1 MFKEGMLALVG
12 QGFIETIYMTVIST
26 VLAYIIGLPLGLV
39 LVVTDKD
46 GIHPIPWLNS
56 LLGMV
61 INFFR
66 SIPFLILLI
75 ALMPFTK
82 MVVGTIIGAKAAIVG
97 LWIAAAPFIARMVES
112 SLKEVEIG
120 VVEAAQSMGASP
132 FQIMTKVLLP
142 EAKPSLLVGAAISIT
157 TILGYSAMAGIVGA
171 GGLGAIAINYVMQYK
186 IPTRQDM
193 GHFRVEFKP
202 SFEPTG
208 PFGVKS
214 IGEIVINTPAPALAH
229 AIYNATG
236 VWHRNLPITSEKIAL
251 GTD

>member
-1 MFKEGMLALVG
+1 MLALVG

-46 GIHPIPWLNS
+46 GIHPVPWLNS
-56 LLGMV
+56 LLGMI

-171 GGLGAIAINYVMQYK
+171 GGLGAIAINYGYYRKQSDIMYVMV
-186 IPTRQDM
+186 ILM
-193 GHFRVEFKP
+193 A
-202 SFEPTG
+202 
-208 PFGVKS
+208 
-214 IGEIVINTPAPALAH
+214 IIVL
-229 AIYNATG
+229 
-236 VWHRNLPITSEKIAL
+236 VFQEL
-251 GTD
+251 GMRISKHTDRRL

>member
-26 VLAYIIGLPLGLV
+26 ALAYIIGLPLGLV

-56 LLGMV
+56 LLGMI

-82 MVVGTIIGAKAAIVG
+82 MVVGTVIGSKAAIVG

-120 VVEAAQSMGASP
+120 GVEAAQSMGASP

-171 GGLGAIAINYVMQYK
+171 GGLGAIAINYGYYRKQSDIMYVMV
-186 IPTRQDM
+186 ILM
-193 GHFRVEFKP
+193 A
-202 SFEPTG
+202 
-208 PFGVKS
+208 
-214 IGEIVINTPAPALAH
+214 IIVL
-229 AIYNATG
+229 
-236 VWHRNLPITSEKIAL
+236 VFQEL
-251 GTD
+251 GMRISKHTDRRL

>member
-26 VLAYIIGLPLGLV
+26 ALAYIIGLPLGLV

-56 LLGMV
+56 LLGMI

-82 MVVGTIIGAKAAIVG
+82 MVVGTVIGSKAAIVG

-157 TILGYSAMAGIVGA
+157 TILGYSAMAGIGGA
-171 GGLGAIAINYVMQYK
+171 GGLGAIAINYGYYRKQSDIMYVMV
-186 IPTRQDM
+186 ILM
-193 GHFRVEFKP
+193 A
-202 SFEPTG
+202 
-208 PFGVKS
+208 
-214 IGEIVINTPAPALAH
+214 IIVL
-229 AIYNATG
+229 
-236 VWHRNLPITSEKIAL
+236 VFQEL
-251 GTD
+251 GMRISKHTDRRL

>member
-26 VLAYIIGLPLGLV
+26 ALAYIIGLPLGLV

-56 LLGMV
+56 LLGMI

-82 MVVGTIIGAKAAIVG
+82 MVVGTVIGSKAAIVG

-132 FQIMTKVLLP
+132 LQIICRVLIP
-142 EAKPSLLVGAAISIT
+142 EAKPSLLVGSAIAIT
-157 TILGYSAMAGIVGA
+157 TILGYSAMAGFVGG
-171 GGLGAIAINYVMQYK
+171 GGLGAIATNYGYYRYQADTMWV
-186 IPTRQDM
+186 T
-193 GHFRVEFKP
+193 VLLL
-202 SFEPTG
+202 
-208 PFGVKS
+208 VV
-214 IGEIVINTPAPALAH
+214 IVQIFQEVGML
-229 AIYNATG
+229 
-236 VWHRNLPITSEKIAL
+236 IARR
-251 GTD
+251 TDKRI

>member
-56 LLGMV
+56 LLGMI

-66 SIPFLILLI
+66 SSPFLILLI

-120 VVEAAQSMGASP
+120 VVEAAQSLGASP
-132 FQIMTKVLLP
+132 CQIMTKVLLP

-157 TILGYSAMAGIVGA
+157 TILGYSAMAGICGA
-171 GGLGAIAINYVMQYK
+171 GGLGAIAINYGYYRKQSDIMYVMV
-186 IPTRQDM
+186 ILM
-193 GHFRVEFKP
+193 A
-202 SFEPTG
+202 
-208 PFGVKS
+208 
-214 IGEIVINTPAPALAH
+214 IIVL
-229 AIYNATG
+229 
-236 VWHRNLPITSEKIAL
+236 VFQEL
-251 GTD
+251 GMRISKHTDRRL

>member
-26 VLAYIIGLPLGLV
+26 ALAYIIGLPLGLV

-56 LLGMV
+56 LLGMI

-82 MVVGTIIGAKAAIVG
+82 MVVGTVIGSKAAIVG

-171 GGLGAIAINYVMQYK
+171 GGLGAIAINYGYYRKQSDIMYVMV
-186 IPTRQDM
+186 ILM
-193 GHFRVEFKP
+193 A
-202 SFEPTG
+202 
-208 PFGVKS
+208 
-214 IGEIVINTPAPALAH
+214 IIVLVFQELGMRISKNTDRRL
-229 AIYNATG
+229 
-236 VWHRNLPITSEKIAL
+236 
-251 GTD
+251 

>member
-26 VLAYIIGLPLGLV
+26 ILAYVIGLPLGLV

-56 LLGMV
+56 LLGMI

-171 GGLGAIAINYVMQYK
+171 GGLGAIAINYGYYRKQSDIMYVMV
-186 IPTRQDM
+186 ILM
-193 GHFRVEFKP
+193 A
-202 SFEPTG
+202 
-208 PFGVKS
+208 
-214 IGEIVINTPAPALAH
+214 IIVL
-229 AIYNATG
+229 
-236 VWHRNLPITSEKIAL
+236 VFQEL
-251 GTD
+251 GMRISKHTDRRL

>member
-26 VLAYIIGLPLGLV
+26 ALAYIIGLPLGLV

-56 LLGMV
+56 LLGMI

-82 MVVGTIIGAKAAIVG
+82 MVVGTVIGSKAAIVG

-142 EAKPSLLVGAAISIT
+142 EAKPSLLVGAQSALPPFWAIPQCRYRRRRR
-157 TILGYSAMAGIVGA
+157 LGC
-171 GGLGAIAINYVMQYK
+171 
-186 IPTRQDM
+186 
-193 GHFRVEFKP
+193 
-202 SFEPTG
+202 
-208 PFGVKS
+208 
-214 IGEIVINTPAPALAH
+214 
-229 AIYNATG
+229 
-236 VWHRNLPITSEKIAL
+236 HRHQLWL
-251 GTD
+251 L

>member
-26 VLAYIIGLPLGLV
+26 ALAYIIGLPLGLV

-56 LLGMV
+56 LLGMI

-82 MVVGTIIGAKAAIVG
+82 MVVGTVIGSKAAIVG

-132 FQIMTKVLLP
+132 IQIMTKVLLP

-171 GGLGAIAINYVMQYK
+171 GGLGAIAINYGYYRKQSDIMYVMV
-186 IPTRQDM
+186 ILM
-193 GHFRVEFKP
+193 A
-202 SFEPTG
+202 
-208 PFGVKS
+208 
-214 IGEIVINTPAPALAH
+214 IIVL
-229 AIYNATG
+229 
-236 VWHRNLPITSEKIAL
+236 VFQEL
-251 GTD
+251 GMRISKHTDRRL

>member
-26 VLAYIIGLPLGLV
+26 ALAYIIGLPLGLV

-82 MVVGTIIGAKAAIVG
+82 MVVGTVIGSKAAIVG

-171 GGLGAIAINYVMQYK
+171 GGLGAIAINYGYYRKQSDIMYVMV
-186 IPTRQDM
+186 ILM
-193 GHFRVEFKP
+193 A
-202 SFEPTG
+202 
-208 PFGVKS
+208 
-214 IGEIVINTPAPALAH
+214 IIVL
-229 AIYNATG
+229 
-236 VWHRNLPITSEKIAL
+236 VFQEL
-251 GTD
+251 GMRISKHTDRRL

>member
-26 VLAYIIGLPLGLV
+26 ALAYIIGLPLGLV

-56 LLGMV
+56 LLGMI

-157 TILGYSAMAGIVGA
+157 TILGYSAMAGICGA
-171 GGLGAIAINYVMQYK
+171 GGLGAIAINYGYYRKQSDIMYVMV
-186 IPTRQDM
+186 ILM
-193 GHFRVEFKP
+193 A
-202 SFEPTG
+202 
-208 PFGVKS
+208 
-214 IGEIVINTPAPALAH
+214 IIVL
-229 AIYNATG
+229 
-236 VWHRNLPITSEKIAL
+236 VFQEL
-251 GTD
+251 GMRISKHTDRRL

>member
-26 VLAYIIGLPLGLV
+26 ALAYIIGLPLGLV

-82 MVVGTIIGAKAAIVG
+82 MVVGTVIGSKAAIVG

-171 GGLGAIAINYVMQYK
+171 GGLGAIAINYGYYRKQSDIMYVMVILMAIIVLVFQELGMR
-186 IPTRQDM
+186 ISHRQKTVSL
-193 GHFRVEFKP
+193 F
-202 SFEPTG
+202 
-208 PFGVKS
+208 
-214 IGEIVINTPAPALAH
+214 
-229 AIYNATG
+229 
-236 VWHRNLPITSEKIAL
+236 L
-251 GTD
+251 GFT

>member
-12 QGFIETIYMTVIST
+12 QGFIETIYVTVIST
-26 VLAYIIGLPLGLV
+26 ALAYIIGLPLGLV

-56 LLGMV
+56 LLGMI

-82 MVVGTIIGAKAAIVG
+82 MVVGTVIGSKAAIVG

-171 GGLGAIAINYVMQYK
+171 GGLGAIAINYGYYRKQSDIMYVMV
-186 IPTRQDM
+186 ILM
-193 GHFRVEFKP
+193 A
-202 SFEPTG
+202 
-208 PFGVKS
+208 
-214 IGEIVINTPAPALAH
+214 IIVL
-229 AIYNATG
+229 
-236 VWHRNLPITSEKIAL
+236 VFQEL
-251 GTD
+251 GMRISKHTDRRL

>member
-26 VLAYIIGLPLGLV
+26 ALAYIIGLPLGLV

-56 LLGMV
+56 LLGMI

-82 MVVGTIIGAKAAIVG
+82 MVVGTVIGSKAAIGG

-171 GGLGAIAINYVMQYK
+171 GGLGAIAINYGYYRKQSDIMYVMV
-186 IPTRQDM
+186 ILM
-193 GHFRVEFKP
+193 A
-202 SFEPTG
+202 
-208 PFGVKS
+208 
-214 IGEIVINTPAPALAH
+214 IIVL
-229 AIYNATG
+229 
-236 VWHRNLPITSEKIAL
+236 VFQEL
-251 GTD
+251 GMRISKHTDRRL

>member
-56 LLGMV
+56 LLGMI

-82 MVVGTIIGAKAAIVG
+82 IVG

-171 GGLGAIAINYVMQYK
+171 GGLGAIAINYGYYRKQSDIMYVMV
-186 IPTRQDM
+186 ILM
-193 GHFRVEFKP
+193 A
-202 SFEPTG
+202 
-208 PFGVKS
+208 
-214 IGEIVINTPAPALAH
+214 IIVL
-229 AIYNATG
+229 
-236 VWHRNLPITSEKIAL
+236 VFQEL
-251 GTD
+251 GMRISKHTDRRL

>member
-26 VLAYIIGLPLGLV
+26 ALAYIIGLPLGLV

-56 LLGMV
+56 LLGMI

-82 MVVGTIIGAKAAIVG
+82 MVVGTVIGSKAAIVG

-171 GGLGAIAINYVMQYK
+171 GGLGAIAINYGYYRKQSDIMYVMV
-186 IPTRQDM
+186 ILM
-193 GHFRVEFKP
+193 A
-202 SFEPTG
+202 
-208 PFGVKS
+208 
-214 IGEIVINTPAPALAH
+214 IIVLVFQEL
-229 AIYNATG
+229 G
-236 VWHRNLPITSEKIAL
+236 IT
-251 GTD
+251 

>member
-26 VLAYIIGLPLGLV
+26 ALAYIIGLPLGWV
-39 LVVTDKD
+39 QVVTDKD

-56 LLGMV
+56 LLGMI

-75 ALMPFTK
+75 AMMPFTK
-82 MVVGTIIGAKAAIVG
+82 VVVGKVVGSKAAIVG

-171 GGLGAIAINYVMQYK
+171 GGLGAIAINYGYYRKQSDIMYVMV
-186 IPTRQDM
+186 ILM
-193 GHFRVEFKP
+193 A
-202 SFEPTG
+202 
-208 PFGVKS
+208 
-214 IGEIVINTPAPALAH
+214 IIVL
-229 AIYNATG
+229 
-236 VWHRNLPITSEKIAL
+236 VFQEL
-251 GTD
+251 GMRISKHTDRRL

>member
-26 VLAYIIGLPLGLV
+26 VLAYVIGLPLGLV

-56 LLGMV
+56 LLGMI

-82 MVVGTIIGAKAAIVG
+82 MVVGTVIGSKAAIVV

-171 GGLGAIAINYVMQYK
+171 GGLGAIAINYGYYRKQSDIMYVMV
-186 IPTRQDM
+186 ILM
-193 GHFRVEFKP
+193 A
-202 SFEPTG
+202 
-208 PFGVKS
+208 
-214 IGEIVINTPAPALAH
+214 IIVL
-229 AIYNATG
+229 
-236 VWHRNLPITSEKIAL
+236 VFQEL
-251 GTD
+251 GMRISKHTDRRL

>member
-26 VLAYIIGLPLGLV
+26 VLAYIIGLPLGLA

-56 LLGMV
+56 LLGMI

-82 MVVGTIIGAKAAIVG
+82 MVVGTVIGSKAAIVG

-171 GGLGAIAINYVMQYK
+171 GGLGAIAINYGYYRKQSDIMYVMV
-186 IPTRQDM
+186 ILM
-193 GHFRVEFKP
+193 A
-202 SFEPTG
+202 
-208 PFGVKS
+208 
-214 IGEIVINTPAPALAH
+214 IIVL
-229 AIYNATG
+229 
-236 VWHRNLPITSEKIAL
+236 VFQEL
-251 GTD
+251 GMRISKHTDRRL

>member
-26 VLAYIIGLPLGLV
+26 ILAYIIGLPLGLA

-56 LLGMV
+56 LLGMI

-82 MVVGTIIGAKAAIVG
+82 MVVGTIIGSKAAIVG

-171 GGLGAIAINYVMQYK
+171 GGLGAIAINYGYYRKQSDIMYVMV
-186 IPTRQDM
+186 ILM
-193 GHFRVEFKP
+193 A
-202 SFEPTG
+202 
-208 PFGVKS
+208 
-214 IGEIVINTPAPALAH
+214 IIVL
-229 AIYNATG
+229 
-236 VWHRNLPITSEKIAL
+236 VFQEL
-251 GTD
+251 GMRISKHTDRRL

>member
-26 VLAYIIGLPLGLV
+26 ALAYIIGLPLGLV

-56 LLGMV
+56 LLGMI

-82 MVVGTIIGAKAAIVG
+82 MVVGTVIGSKAAIVG

-171 GGLGAIAINYVMQYK
+171 GGLGAIAIKYGYYRKQSDIMYVMV
-186 IPTRQDM
+186 ILM
-193 GHFRVEFKP
+193 A
-202 SFEPTG
+202 
-208 PFGVKS
+208 
-214 IGEIVINTPAPALAH
+214 IIVL
-229 AIYNATG
+229 
-236 VWHRNLPITSEKIAL
+236 VFQEL
-251 GTD
+251 GMRISKHTDRRL

>member
-26 VLAYIIGLPLGLV
+26 VLAYIIGLPLGLA

-56 LLGMV
+56 LLGMI

-82 MVVGTIIGAKAAIVG
+82 MVVGTVIGSKAAIVG

-157 TILGYSAMAGIVGA
+157 TILGFSAMAGIVGA
-171 GGLGAIAINYVMQYK
+171 GGLGAIAINYGYYRKQSDIMYVMV
-186 IPTRQDM
+186 ILM
-193 GHFRVEFKP
+193 A
-202 SFEPTG
+202 
-208 PFGVKS
+208 
-214 IGEIVINTPAPALAH
+214 IIVL
-229 AIYNATG
+229 
-236 VWHRNLPITSEKIAL
+236 VFQEL
-251 GTD
+251 GMRISKHTDRRL

>member
-26 VLAYIIGLPLGLV
+26 ALAYIIGLPLGLV

-56 LLGMV
+56 LLGMI

-82 MVVGTIIGAKAAIVG
+82 MVVGTVIGSKAAIVG

-157 TILGYSAMAGIVGA
+157 TILGYSAMAGIVGYYRKQSD
-171 GGLGAIAINYVMQYK
+171 IMYVMV
-186 IPTRQDM
+186 ILM
-193 GHFRVEFKP
+193 A
-202 SFEPTG
+202 
-208 PFGVKS
+208 
-214 IGEIVINTPAPALAH
+214 IIVL
-229 AIYNATG
+229 
-236 VWHRNLPITSEKIAL
+236 VFQEL
-251 GTD
+251 GMRISKHTDRRL

>member
-26 VLAYIIGLPLGLV
+26 ALAYIIGLPLGLV

-56 LLGMV
+56 LLGMI

-82 MVVGTIIGAKAAIVG
+82 MVVGTVIGSKAAIVG

-171 GGLGAIAINYVMQYK
+171 GGLGAIAINYGYYRKQSDIMYVMVILMAIIVLVFQELGMRISKHTDK
-186 IPTRQDM
+186 IGR
-193 GHFRVEFKP
+193 
-202 SFEPTG
+202 
-208 PFGVKS
+208 
-214 IGEIVINTPAPALAH
+214 AH
-229 AIYNATG
+229 
-236 VWHRNLPITSEKIAL
+236 V
-251 GTD
+251 